1 MNEEFLRFCL
11 RMCIFCCT
19 FEHLPWLAHFSS
31 HSSKANSLV
40 ATAAHAAHTQFAR
53 NTNKKIGF
61 ALLYCLYPYY
71 REQAPIAG

>member
-1 MNEEFLRFCL
+1 MIFLALLAYVHFLLYL
-11 RMCIFCCT
+11 RT
-19 FEHLPWLAHFSS
+19 SALAFYTTQIILK
-31 HSSKANSLV
+31 KANSPV